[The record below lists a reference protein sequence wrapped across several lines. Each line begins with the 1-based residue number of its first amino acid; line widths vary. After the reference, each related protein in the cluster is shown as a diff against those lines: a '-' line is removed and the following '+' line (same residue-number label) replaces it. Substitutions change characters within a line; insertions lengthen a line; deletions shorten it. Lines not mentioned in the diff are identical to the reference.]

1 MPAAKLPPADYRLSK
16 IDFSTEFGRR
26 VAEQL
31 KSEQVIWLTTV
42 GPGNTPQPRPVW
54 FWWDGASVLIYSKPK
69 AFKLR
74 HIRRYPNVSLH
85 FNSDPEANEVAV
97 IVGRASVV
105 RTAPA
110 ANEHKEYL
118 RKYRKAIANLGM
130 AAKDFGEGYSV
141 AIVVTPARLRGF

>member
-1 MPAAKLPPADYRLSK
+1 MDK

-26 VAEQL
+26 VARKL
-31 KSEQVIWLTTV
+31 KTEQVIWLTTV

-54 FWWDGASVLIYSKPK
+54 FWWDGTSVLIYSKPK
-69 AFKLR
+69 AHKLR

-85 FNSDPEANEVAV
+85 FNSDAEANEVAV
-97 IVGRASVV
+97 LVGRATVA

-110 ANEHKEYL
+110 ASGHKEYL
-118 RKYRKAIANLGM
+118 RKYRKAIADLGM
-130 AAKDFGEGYSV
+130 TPKDFGEDYSV

>member
-1 MPAAKLPPADYRLSK
+1 M
-16 IDFSTEFGRR
+16 IDFSAEFGRR
-26 VAEQL
+26 VAKKL
-31 KSEQVIWLTTV
+31 KSEQVIWLSTV

-54 FWWDGASVLIYSKPK
+54 FWWDGTSVLIYSKPK
-69 AFKLR
+69 GHKLR

-97 IVGRASVV
+97 LVGRGNVS

-110 ANEHKEYL
+110 ANDHKEYL
-118 RKYRKAIANLGM
+118 RKYRKGIAGLGM
-130 AAKDFGEGYSV
+130 TPKSFGEDYSV

>member
-1 MPAAKLPPADYRLSK
+1 MGLT
-16 IDFSTEFGRR
+16 IDFSTKFGRR

-31 KSEQVIWLTTV
+31 KTEQVIWLTTV

-54 FWWDGASVLIYSKPK
+54 FWWDGTAVLIYSKPK
-69 AFKLR
+69 AYKLL

-85 FNSDPEANEVAV
+85 FSSDAEASEVAV
-97 IVGRASVV
+97 LVGRASVV

-110 ANEHKEYL
+110 ANDHKEYL
-118 RKYRKAIANLGM
+118 RKYRKGITDLGM
-130 AAKDFGEGYSV
+130 TPKGFAEDYSV